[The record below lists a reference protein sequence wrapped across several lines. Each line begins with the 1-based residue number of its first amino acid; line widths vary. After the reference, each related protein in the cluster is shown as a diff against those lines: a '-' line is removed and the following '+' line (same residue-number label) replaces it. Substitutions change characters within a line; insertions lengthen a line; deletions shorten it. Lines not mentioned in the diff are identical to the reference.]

1 MAGVKG
7 QVQRRGVERRRAI
20 IDAAIEL
27 FSRQGYRGTGIAAVA
42 ERAGVTA
49 PAVIHH
55 FGSKDRLLEAVIHEI
70 DRRALERVAEYAG
83 LDPLSAL
90 QALVR
95 DTEHTVADPG
105 PARLYTVLEAENLEA
120 GTPLNDTFRT
130 RSRQLR
136 HHLGLLLRDGV
147 ESGQI
152 RADVDTGLLAQEI
165 VAFLEGAQLMWL
177 LDPEVD
183 LVGLCRSYVDGLVT
197 RIAARPAPDG
207 SGAAAGAGAGSAG
220 SGAAAAGSV
229 NTNREPPA

>member
-27 FSRQGYRGTGIAAVA
+27 FARQGYRGTGIAAVA
-42 ERAGVTA
+42 EQAGVTA

-55 FGSKDRLLEAVIHEI
+55 FGSKEKLLEAVINEL

-90 QALVR
+90 RAIVR
-95 DTEHTVADPG
+95 DTEYTVADPRT
-105 PARLYTVLEAENLEA
+105 AALYTVLEAENLDPDA
-120 GTPLNDTFRT
+120 PLNGTFRT

-147 ESGQI
+147 EQGQI
-152 RADVDTGLLAQEI
+152 KPDVDTGMIAQEI
-165 VAFLEGAQLMWL
+165 VAFLEGAHLVWL

-183 LVGLCRSYVDGLVT
+183 LVRLVGAYLDGVVA
-197 RIAARPAPDG
+197 RIATESWLAAHSG
-207 SGAAAGAGAGSAG
+207 SGSGSA
-220 SGAAAAGSV
+220 
-229 NTNREPPA
+229 

>member
-27 FSRQGYRGTGIAAVA
+27 FSRQGYRGTGISAVA
-42 ERAGVTA
+42 EAAGVTA
-49 PAVIHH
+49 PAVLHH
-55 FGSKDRLLEAVIHEI
+55 FGSKERLLEAVINEI

-90 QALVR
+90 QAIVR
-95 DTEHTVADPG
+95 DMEFTVAEPG

-120 GTPLNDTFRT
+120 DNPLNQTFRT

-147 ESGQI
+147 DAGLI
-152 RADVDTGLLAQEI
+152 RPEVDTGLIAQEI
-165 VAFLEGAQLMWL
+165 VAFLEGSQLMWL

-183 LVGLCRSYVDGLVT
+183 LVGLCRSYIDGVVT
-197 RIAARPAPDG
+197 RIAV
-207 SGAAAGAGAGSAG
+207 GAASGS
-220 SGAAAAGSV
+220 AAGSSASGSSTSESSAATGRV
-229 NTNREPPA
+229 KTKREPSP